1 MTGIALSAIKASE
14 VRRVADALRSEGK
27 EAAAAE
33 ITRQITGKD
42 SWDARSAI
50 WERSRMAEGLSNLE
64 KIGFFERSENGEINL
79 ERTKNAIYK
88 AYPNTAKDNEVPT
101 EKSAIPYSN
110 KASSFFQ
117 ESPVGGTANVGN
129 ACFAT
134 KTAGGGLE
142 IVS

>member
-1 MTGIALSAIKASE
+1 MTDIAGTAIKASE
-14 VRRVADALRSEGK
+14 ARRVADALRSEGK

-42 SWDARSAI
+42 SWDARTAI
-50 WERSRMAEGLSNLE
+50 WERARMSEGISNLE
-64 KIGFFERSENGEINL
+64 RIGFFERNKGGEIDL
-79 ERTKNAIYK
+79 ESAKSTIYK
-88 AYPNTAKDNEVPT
+88 AYPNTAKDGEAPA

-117 ESPVGGTANVGN
+117 ESSVGETANVGN

-134 KTAGGGLE
+134 KTASGGLE